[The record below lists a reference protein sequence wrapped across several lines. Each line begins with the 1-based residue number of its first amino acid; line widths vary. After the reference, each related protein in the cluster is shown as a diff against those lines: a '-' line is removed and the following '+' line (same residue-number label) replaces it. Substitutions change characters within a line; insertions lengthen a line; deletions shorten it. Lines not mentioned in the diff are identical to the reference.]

1 MGQGC
6 GSEGLGGGE
15 SWSVWRREAALRNG
29 NQEGEDG
36 TQIKY
41 FKEAELAELRN
52 NCGRKVNGRYLR

>member
-52 NCGRKVNGRYLR
+52 N